1 MNYSVYFKFL
11 DGFYKDKEIRKE
23 PFSISNVGVP
33 TAQTSYSNSKSYSIM
48 IGDDLLCK
56 VYKNLLGDN
65 NFCFFT
71 GEVVNNLKLW
81 CGLSDEDAEKV
92 VMEWSKDMII
102 K

>member
-1 MNYSVYFKFL
+1 
-11 DGFYKDKEIRKE
+11 
-23 PFSISNVGVP
+23 
-33 TAQTSYSNSKSYSIM
+33 M